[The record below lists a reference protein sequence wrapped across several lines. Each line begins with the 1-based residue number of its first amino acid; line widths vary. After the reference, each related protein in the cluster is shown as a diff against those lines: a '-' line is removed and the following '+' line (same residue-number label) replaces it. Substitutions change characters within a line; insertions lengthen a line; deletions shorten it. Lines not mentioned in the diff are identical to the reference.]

1 MFGKSSGRG
10 SDSGYCENQCS
21 DSSGKQHRLC
31 SGDLI
36 TPVPPPMMEGP
47 SPVAQHS
54 RMTGSSCQALRH
66 AVAAL
71 NRLDDFTCEKIGSGF
86 FSEVFKV
93 THRTTGQVMV
103 LKMNLL
109 RSNRP
114 NMLKEVQLMNQLSH
128 PNILGFMGV
137 CVHEGQLHALTEYI
151 NGGSLEQLIQNRSLD
166 LPHLT
171 RMKLALDIARG
182 MEYLHSRGVFHRD
195 LTSKNVLIKKNEE
208 NGEMTAVVGDFGLA
222 AKIPDPLDGYRL
234 PTVGSP
240 YWMSPECLK
249 GHWYDEKSDVFSY
262 GIVLCELIARV
273 EADPDI
279 LPRTE
284 NFGLDY
290 LAFSELCG
298 PCPPEFLKLAFSCC
312 TFEPKSRPSFA
323 EIVIRLDQ
331 IIKDFQK
338 TKQQD
343 TNVNEKRLLACVSL
357 VSEDKTSKVTS
368 SLGARSEEI
377 IPTSAAEAEALL
389 EDRDTA
395 QLKKSNHRRSLSEDV
410 GSVVFPPHTAPSDK
424 ARCHFVLPR
433 QPSIDTPL
441 LTPKHVGESMV
452 KQDPHYKPMATGD
465 KSSRTNPFATLSQ
478 FRGVKKILGGL
489 NKGGSPNAYVS
500 GAGGDLFSSCFELPS
515 PFYGPTPPS
524 TPTGDHSVDASN
536 SDAPGKSDSPSLDE
550 KRCLSPLSPSVSSSR
565 KLTQPPLSLPASP
578 TLMRRRILTNSGLVP
593 PPLLTHNLSHPLPSS
608 CEDNHDDE
616 KIPKKS
622 VLKCSEESSGRRS
635 SGSTTSKKS
644 KAVAASSL
652 FTHPLFKNSE
662 CNSKTERV
670 QKGVGAS
677 SILLQLPQAQM
688 QHPLLLNQRVCSSSL
703 NLADSGLLL
712 SEDPGGGLGFTSTVL
727 RRRGSCESGFFSS
740 VGEDFGCTAGDL
752 LSPSEFPGIHTS
764 TRSHHTASSATL
776 SSSSAASSLF
786 LLDDS
791 AVSTTTVSSLRSGS
805 GELGDLDDLATSGAT
820 SGVLTRNAVHHSL
833 LFAAKRSS
841 SIYTDSSEDISSL
854 GGGDLSYWEDRSFSG
869 LGGQPQQI
877 SKIVEYFER
886 KQSCNNVGP
895 HTSLV
900 DGDNTSVWEL
910 QESQVPSKHQRDMMF
925 HQAGFG
931 NRNSPMEFA
940 RRMEGA
946 SLNDAMRSSKIA
958 LLRKSLEKVTGAN
971 LSSGTAQQSQ
981 MLAQS
986 QVAMM
991 QGEKCV
997 KRNVNTT
1004 QRLMICEGA
1013 VRSKLPLFDKK

>member
-1 MFGKSSGRG
+1 
-10 SDSGYCENQCS
+10 
-21 DSSGKQHRLC
+21 
-31 SGDLI
+31 
-36 TPVPPPMMEGP
+36 
-47 SPVAQHS
+47 
-54 RMTGSSCQALRH
+54 
-66 AVAAL
+66 
-71 NRLDDFTCEKIGSGF
+71 
-86 FSEVFKV
+86 
-93 THRTTGQVMV
+93 MV

-151 NGGSLEQLIQNRSLD
+151 NGGSLEQLIQNRNQD
-166 LPHLT
+166 LQYAT

-208 NGEMTAVVGDFGLA
+208 NGEMMAVVGDFGLA
-222 AKIPDPLDGYRL
+222 AKIPDPLGGYRL

-249 GHWYDEKSDVFSY
+249 GQWYDEKSDVFSY

-273 EADPDI
+273 EADPDV

-290 LAFSELCG
+290 LAFSEMCG
-298 PCPPEFLKLAFSCC
+298 PCPPDFLKLAFSCC
-312 TFEPKSRPSFA
+312 TFEPKSRPSFS
-323 EIVIRLDQ
+323 EIVTSLEQ
-331 IIKDFQK
+331 IISDYQNS
-338 TKQQD
+338 KQQD
-343 TNVNEKRLLACVSL
+343 TNVSEKRLLTCVSL
-357 VSEDKTSKVTS
+357 GSDEKTGKVAS
-368 SLGARSEEI
+368 CLGARSEEV

-389 EDRDTA
+389 ENRDKA
-395 QLKKSNHRRSLSEDV
+395 QLKKSSHRRSLSEDA
-410 GSVVFPPHTAPSDK
+410 GCVVFPPHTAPSDK

-433 QPSIDTPL
+433 QQSTDMLL

-452 KQDPHYKPMATGD
+452 KQDPHYKPMSTGD

-489 NKGGSPNAYVS
+489 NKGGSPNTFVS
-500 GAGGDLFSSCFELPS
+500 GTGGDLFSSCFELPS

-524 TPTGDHSVDASN
+524 TPTGDPPTDASSSEASVSLPEKN
-536 SDAPGKSDSPSLDE
+536 GSSTLDE
-550 KRCLSPLSPSVSSSR
+550 KRCLSPQNLDGNTKMSSSHR
-565 KLTQPPLSLPASP
+565 LTQQPLSLPASP

-593 PPLLTHNLSHPLPSS
+593 PPPLLTQNLAPSLTS
-608 CEDNHDDE
+608 CEDNQDDE

-622 VLKCSEESSGRRS
+622 VFKCSEDSAGRRS
-635 SGSTTSKKS
+635 SGSLTSKKC

-662 CNSKTERV
+662 CSSKTE
-670 QKGVGAS
+670 QIKKGAGTS
-677 SILLQLPQAQM
+677 STLLQLPQTQL

-703 NLADSGLLL
+703 NLADPGLLL
-712 SEDPGGGLGFTSTVL
+712 SEDLVGSLGYPSSVL

-752 LSPSEFPGIHTS
+752 LSPSEFPGIHAS

-805 GELGDLDDLATSGAT
+805 GELGDLDDLATTGAT
-820 SGVLTRNAVHHSL
+820 GGVLTRGAPHHSL

-841 SIYTDSSEDISSL
+841 SVYTDSSEDISSL
-854 GGGDLSYWEDRSFSG
+854 GGGDLSYWEDRSSNG
-869 LGGQPQQI
+869 IGGQPQQI

-886 KQSCNNVGP
+886 KQSSNNGGSNPGVMDAENMP
-895 HTSLV
+895 S
-900 DGDNTSVWEL
+900 SVWDL
-910 QESQVPSKHQRDMMF
+910 QESQISSKHQRDILF
-925 HQAGFG
+925 HQAAGFG
-931 NRNSPMEFA
+931 SRNSTVDFA
-940 RRMEGA
+940 RRIEGS

-958 LLRKSLEKVTGAN
+958 LLRRSLEKVTGAN
-971 LSSGTAQQSQ
+971 LSGTPQQSQ
-981 MLAQS
+981 LLGSAQT
-986 QVAMM
+986 QATTL

-997 KRNVNTT
+997 KRNVNAT

>member
-1 MFGKSSGRG
+1 
-10 SDSGYCENQCS
+10 
-21 DSSGKQHRLC
+21 
-31 SGDLI
+31 
-36 TPVPPPMMEGP
+36 
-47 SPVAQHS
+47 
-54 RMTGSSCQALRH
+54 
-66 AVAAL
+66 
-71 NRLDDFTCEKIGSGF
+71 
-86 FSEVFKV
+86 
-93 THRTTGQVMV
+93 
-103 LKMNLL
+103 
-109 RSNRP
+109 
-114 NMLKEVQLMNQLSH
+114 
-128 PNILGFMGV
+128 MGV

-151 NGGSLEQLIQNRSLD
+151 NGGSLEQLIQNRTLD
-166 LPHLT
+166 LPHAT
-171 RMKLALDIARG
+171 RMKLALDIAKG

-208 NGEMTAVVGDFGLA
+208 NGEMMAVVGDFGLA
-222 AKIPDPLDGYRL
+222 AKIPDPLCGYRL

-249 GHWYDEKSDVFSY
+249 GQWYDEKSDVFSY

-290 LAFSELCG
+290 LAFSEMCG
-298 PCPPEFLKLAFSCC
+298 PCPPDFLKLAFSCC
-312 TFEPKSRPSFA
+312 TFQPKSRPSFA
-323 EIVIRLDQ
+323 EIVTSLDQ
-331 IIKDFQK
+331 IICDYQK
-338 TKQQD
+338 NKQQD
-343 TNVNEKRLLACVSL
+343 ASGSDKRLMSCVSL
-357 VSEDKTSKVTS
+357 GSDEKTVKMASC
-368 SLGARSEEI
+368 LGAHSEEV

-389 EDRDTA
+389 ENRDKSE
-395 QLKKSNHRRSLSEDV
+395 LKKSNHRRSLSEDV
-410 GSVVFPPHTAPSDK
+410 GCVVFSPHTAPSDK

-433 QPSIDTPL
+433 QQSTDTLL

-452 KQDPHYKPMATGD
+452 KQDPHYKPMSAGD

-489 NKGGSPNAYVS
+489 NKGVSPNTYTS

-524 TPTGDHSVDASN
+524 TPTGDPSVSMSA
-536 SDAPGKSDSPSLDE
+536 KSDSSSLDE
-550 KRCLSPLSPSVSSSR
+550 KRPLSPLSSDVNTTVLSSC
-565 KLTQPPLSLPASP
+565 KLAQQPLSLPASP
-578 TLMRRRILTNSGLVP
+578 TLMRRRILTNSSLVPP
-593 PPLLTHNLSHPLPSS
+593 PPLLTQSLSPQQPSS
-608 CEDNHDDE
+608 CEDNQGSE

-622 VLKCSEESSGRRS
+622 VFNCSEDSACRRS
-635 SGSTTSKKS
+635 SGSFTSKKC

-652 FTHPLFKNSE
+652 FTHPLFRNSE
-662 CNSKTERV
+662 CNSKTEQI
-670 QKGVGAS
+670 QKGIGTS
-677 SILLQLPQAQM
+677 STLLQLPQVQL

-703 NLADSGLLL
+703 NLADPSLLL
-712 SEDPGGGLGFTSTVL
+712 SEDHGGSLGFPSSVL
-727 RRRGSCESGFFSS
+727 KRRGSCESGFFSS

-752 LSPSEFPGIHTS
+752 LSPSEFPGIHAS
-764 TRSHHTASSATL
+764 TRSHHTASTATL

-805 GELGDLDDLATSGAT
+805 GELGDLDDLATAGAT
-820 SGVLTRNAVHHSL
+820 SGVLARSAPHHSL

-869 LGGQPQQI
+869 IGGQPQQI

-886 KQSCNNVGP
+886 KQSCNYGGSNPG
-895 HTSLV
+895 LG
-900 DGDNTSVWEL
+900 DGESTPSSVWDL
-910 QESQVPSKHQRDMMF
+910 QESQVPSKHQRDMLF
-925 HQAGFG
+925 HQAAAFG
-931 NRNSPMEFA
+931 NRNSPMDFA

-958 LLRKSLEKVTGAN
+958 LLRKSLEKVTGTN
-971 LSSGTAQQSQ
+971 LSSGSPQQSQ
-981 MLAQS
+981 LMGPTHTQAN
-986 QVAMM
+986 AAK
-991 QGEKCV
+991 GEKCV
-997 KRNVNTT
+997 KRNATAT